1 MTTGKASPAPVAC
14 LVGVGLR
21 YGKTVALDGITHDI
35 PAALMIGL
43 LGPDGVGKSSLLSLL
58 AGARAVQ
65 QGSVYSMGGD
75 MASARHR
82 ERVCPHIAY
91 MPQGLGK
98 NLYPTLSVE
107 ENLQFFGR
115 LFGHDAAER

>member
-1 MTTGKASPAPVAC
+1 MGKSSPAPVAS

-21 YGKTVALDGITHDI
+21 YGKTVALDGITLDI
-35 PAALMIGL
+35 PAGRMIGL

-58 AGARAVQ
+58 AGACAVQ
-65 QGSVYSMGGD
+65 KGSVYSLGGD

-82 ERVCPHIAY
+82 EKVCPHIAY

-98 NLYPTLSVE
+98 NLYPT
-107 ENLQFFGR
+107 
-115 LFGHDAAER
+115 